1 MRLNQY
7 IAKNTGISRRK
18 ADEVISKGWVKIGGE
33 LAGLGVQVDD
43 KMTISIFNGWSW
55 SDVSPKGESSTVLL
69 MYKPPEVMTTRDD
82 PEGRKIIYDLLPE
95 KYKNYKTAGRLD
107 FMSEGLL
114 VLSENGHLILSMTHP
129 KFKTHK
135 TYLVG
140 LQRELSQQQIDLA
153 SSGEMEIEGYKL
165 NPVKIDKVSIDKYLY
180 LNPDRR
186 VYWYEFTLSEG
197 RNRQIRKMATQF
209 GSGVHR
215 LIRIRHGLFELTPEI
230 KKKGFVESRM
240 VETKGS

>member
-18 ADEVISKGWVKIGGE
+18 GDEVISKGWVKVNGE
-33 LAGLGVQVDD
+33 IASLGVQVDEN
-43 KMTISIFNGWSW
+43 TNVSIFNGWSW
-55 SDVSPKGESSTVLL
+55 KDLSPKADTNSVLL
-69 MYKPPEVMTTRDD
+69 MYKPAEVMTTRDD

-95 KYKNYKTAGRLD
+95 KYKDFKTAGRLD

-129 KFKTHK
+129 KFKTQK
-135 TYLVG
+135 VYLVG
-140 LQRELSQQQIDLA
+140 LQRELTDKQIDEA
-153 SSGEMEIEGYKL
+153 KSGEMEIEGYKL
-165 NPVKIDKVSIDKYLY
+165 NPVKIEKTGIDKYLY

-186 VYWYEFTLSEG
+186 VFWYEFTLSEG
-197 RNRQIRKMATQF
+197 RNRQIRKMATAF

-215 LIRIRHGLFELTPEI
+215 LIRISHGMFKLTPEI
-230 KKKGFVESRM
+230 KNKGFVETGM
-240 VETKGS
+240 LEQ